1 MVLLGSRA
9 FSLSDQLHFARF
21 SGDTNPIHVDPVAA
35 RRTIAGECIVHGV
48 HGLMCAIELLTKYT
62 SERVSG
68 VNADFIKPIFLD
80 EPVDFFWDGEACL
93 LELRSGDTQKTRLK
107 VQFGISERPSSQR
120 PSRRPQL
127 SFPENRSFE
136 ECAKLPVNEFAF
148 AGTADDARKLFP
160 AASAAYGINLLC
172 EIAALSELVG
182 MRVPGLHSLFSAVSI
197 DLSSLEGGMPRFEV
211 VHSDARVGLLEISV
225 SGATLKARIR
235 AFYRQPP
242 TQGPGLALLSD
253 SVTPNEFLGV
263 NALIIGGSRGLGELV
278 AKLIVVGGGRV
289 TLTYKLGKEDSV
301 RVLTELRQLS
311 TACDAVSLDVESD
324 FTIPDGN
331 FNQVYFFAS
340 PKIRAE
346 DTYSDNSAL
355 LARYRRVYCAAF
367 QKLCLQL
374 VAQDCQCS
382 IFYPSTVFIEAKEK
396 NFANYILAK
405 EEGEVLCE
413 QLSKSTGLFILHPRL
428 PRLPTDQTLG
438 IFKSK
443 LADPVHIMLSNVRAM
458 KR

>member
-9 FSLSDQLHFARF
+9 FSLSDQLDFARF

-48 HGLMCAIELLTKYT
+48 HGLMRAIELLSKYT
-62 SERVSG
+62 SERVSE
-68 VNADFIKPIFLD
+68 VSADFIKPIFLD
-80 EPVDFFWDGEACL
+80 EPIDFFWDGEACL
-93 LELRSGDTQKTRLK
+93 LELRSGDTLKTRLK
-107 VQFGISERPSSQR
+107 VQFGVSERPSSQR
-120 PSRRPQL
+120 TNRRPQL
-127 SFPENRSFE
+127 SFPENRSFD
-136 ECAKLPVNEFAF
+136 ECAKLPVNEFVF
-148 AGTADDARKLFP
+148 AGTADDAQKLFP

-182 MRVPGLHSLFSAVSI
+182 MRVPGLHSLFSSVSI
-197 DLSSLEGGMPRFEV
+197 DLFSTEGGMPRFEV
-211 VHSDARVGLLEISV
+211 VHSDARVGLLEILV
-225 SGATLKARIR
+225 SGVTLKARIK

-242 TQGPGLALLSD
+242 TQVPDLSLLSN
-253 SVTPNEFLGV
+253 SLAPNEFLGV

-278 AKLIVVGGGRV
+278 AKLIVVGGGRI

-301 RVLTELRQLS
+301 RVLTELRPLS

-340 PKIRAE
+340 PRIRAE
-346 DTYSDNSAL
+346 DNHSDNSAL
-355 LARYRRVYCAAF
+355 LARYRQVYCSAF
-367 QKLCLQL
+367 EKLCLQL
-374 VAQDCQCS
+374 IAQDRQCP
-382 IFYPSTVFIEAKEK
+382 IFYPSTVFIDTKEK
-396 NFANYILAK
+396 NFASYIVAK

-413 QLSKSTGLFILHPRL
+413 QLSKSTNLYILHPRL

-443 LADPVHIMLSNVRAM
+443 LADPVQIMLRHLRSMR
-458 KR
+458 R